1 MLNVLLVDDHPLF
14 RDALKITL
22 EGIFEK
28 ISVIEANSLDSA
40 IKVLNTIE
48 ELDLILLDLNL
59 PDTKGLSGLIRIKSK
74 YQDVSVVMISAES
87 NKNTILKSISVGA
100 CGYIVKNAKKN
111 IIEEALKK
119 ILSGEVYLPS
129 DVLYKNS
136 SLYPREFE
144 DITSGYSDELLGS
157 LTKRQLLV
165 LERLSHGDSNKQ
177 IAYSLGI
184 AETTVKAHVSTILKK
199 LGAQNRIKAVL
210 SSANIDFGF
219 YLGT

>member
-22 EGIFEK
+22 EGIFEQ

-40 IKVLNTIE
+40 NKVLNTIE